1 MNSKNTSLLDNF
13 ELKYERLKS
22 EDYLARQASNWR
34 TRMKRRKQRKGR
46 VRVRKS
52 NA

>member
-1 MNSKNTSLLDNF
+1 MNSKTTSLLDNF

-22 EDYLARQASNWR
+22 EDCITRRIRNWR
-34 TRMKRRKQRKGR
+34 ARMKRRKQRKER
-46 VRVRKS
+46 VRVHKS

>member
-1 MNSKNTSLLDNF
+1 MNSKTTSLLDSF

-34 TRMKRRKQRKGR
+34 TRMKRRKQRKDKTR
-46 VRVRKS
+46 VHKS
-52 NA
+52 NT

>member
-1 MNSKNTSLLDNF
+1 MNSKTTSLLDNF

-22 EDYLARQASNWR
+22 EDYLARRASNWR

>member
-1 MNSKNTSLLDNF
+1 MNSKKTSLLDNF

>member
-1 MNSKNTSLLDNF
+1 MNSKTTSMLDSF

-46 VRVRKS
+46 VRVHKS

>member
-1 MNSKNTSLLDNF
+1 MNNKTSLLDNF

-46 VRVRKS
+46 VLVHKS